1 MPTKNLWHDLCSYF
15 EEDELLRDNRHNLL
29 ESHTGER
36 LGEFLY
42 KAWLL
47 ATEAQFSWFLGW
59 IDMIFALTLK
69 KITFCQI
76 SVTIYLNRILLK
88 DLENSCIKRGFQQQK
103 HNFRGSQ
110 AHLKQNL
117 RQATQSFSER
127 HQRKLTIYAIRM
139 LPSVVSF
146 NQSFIKNVQ

>member
-47 ATEAQFSWFLGW
+47 ATEAQFSWFTSTFETKLEASDPVFFGK
-59 IDMIFALTLK
+59 ALE
-69 KITFCQI
+69 KI
-76 SVTIYLNRILLK
+76 N
-88 DLENSCIKRGFQQQK
+88 
-103 HNFRGSQ
+103 
-110 AHLKQNL
+110 NL
-117 RQATQSFSER
+117 YDSHA
-127 HQRKLTIYAIRM
+127 
-139 LPSVVSF
+139 P
-146 NQSFIKNVQ
+146 